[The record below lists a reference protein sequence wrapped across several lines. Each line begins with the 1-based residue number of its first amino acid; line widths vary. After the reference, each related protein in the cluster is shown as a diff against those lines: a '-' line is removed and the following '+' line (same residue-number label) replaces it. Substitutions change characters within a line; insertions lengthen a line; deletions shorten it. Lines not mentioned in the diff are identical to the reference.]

1 VNAPHDMAG
10 ENAMFERARSVSQH
24 LPGLEVANYHH
35 FQALKVNGKLVAN
48 ICREPGA
55 LAVHCPL
62 ELKQQLLEAA
72 PDVFYDTAHFAG
84 WPSILVRMDAVDDE
98 TLRSR
103 IEAAWQ
109 MRAPK
114 ALVKQWTKGEVG
126 NGSL

>member
-1 VNAPHDMAG
+1 MSEPAG
-10 ENAMFERARSVSQH
+10 PPDERAMFERARRLGAH

-62 ELKQQLLEAA
+62 ELKRQLVEAA
-72 PDVFYDTAHFAG
+72 PEVFYDTPHFAG
-84 WPSILVRMDAVDDE
+84 WPSILVRMDRVDDE

-109 MRAPK
+109 MRAPR
-114 ALVKQWTKGEVG
+114 ALVKEWMKGGDG